1 MIVVCCKKFS
11 IRKPTENILELI
23 IFFIHMMYIFFTGEE
38 VAIIHLL
45 AGPHIVVAL
54 VTHHHHILGPP
65 LRPRSPAPRWARQ
78 PASGPAPAGAW
89 PRGRGR
95 WGPRPGTA
103 LGRRTA
109 EWRRCGTR
117 AARTPWRRKPGEL
130 YDAVSTLLFWFS
142 ASIVSAPFDS
152 PCCKYL
158 FKYFKC
164 NKDHKVWQIFPNKVQ
179 RRHLGKYA

>member
-1 MIVVCCKKFS
+1 MVTHTDNSTEDREAFSFSDRTTDSSFRDLALFPISLYYSETAEWCKLCLIGIMFGLNFMYSRVWRTQVPKTSVNHDYRMCCKKFS

-65 LRPRSPAPRWARQ
+65 LRPRSPAPRRARQ

-95 WGPRPGTA
+95 
-103 LGRRTA
+103 
-109 EWRRCGTR
+109 
-117 AARTPWRRKPGEL
+117 
-130 YDAVSTLLFWFS
+130 
-142 ASIVSAPFDS
+142 
-152 PCCKYL
+152 
-158 FKYFKC
+158 
-164 NKDHKVWQIFPNKVQ
+164 
-179 RRHLGKYA
+179 